1 MYYLFLKI
9 VLKKLINTQSVDIK
23 LSAHDAFLE
32 KSTSGTL
39 KIERLESQM
48 TQCLGAIKPKDLNRN
63 ITLDLKRQFR

>member
-48 TQCLGAIKPKDLNRN
+48 TQSV
-63 ITLDLKRQFR
+63 